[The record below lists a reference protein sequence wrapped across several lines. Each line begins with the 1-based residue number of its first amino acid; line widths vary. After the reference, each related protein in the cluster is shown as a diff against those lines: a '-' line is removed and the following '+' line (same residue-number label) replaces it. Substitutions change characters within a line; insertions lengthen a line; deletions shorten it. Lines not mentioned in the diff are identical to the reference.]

1 MKKRIAFICAL
12 FCVLLYVTLCQND
25 DDQKKSDT
33 QLKLE
38 KFRNEV
44 ALLKKQKKDLEK
56 ACNRLGHKQYWLNQR
71 NGPQSNDRYD
81 ASLFPSGS

>member
-12 FCVLLYVTLCQND
+12 FCALPYVTLCQGD
-25 DDQKKSDT
+25 DEQKKSNNT
-33 QLKLE
+33 QPKLE

-44 ALLKKQKKDLEK
+44 ALLRKLKKDLENECK
-56 ACNRLGHKQYWLNQR
+56 LLAHNMYWHQR
-71 NGPQSNDRYD
+71 RNCPQSTDRY